1 MQLWAVQVRW
11 CCPNRLL
18 ATGERIDGLTIGGRQ
33 LLALRQ
39 AVEKLAGPEAVAKMP
54 LLLHVAEEMEEPVLA
69 DLRAR
74 NLYGSVTTLSQT
86 LELQRTVSL
95 DLIVLWQLCTAVSL
109 ITLPCLVVRL
119 TILLMPMLSKTPV

>member
-1 MQLWAVQVRW
+1 MRW

-18 ATGERIDGLTIGGRQ
+18 ASGERIDGLTIGGRQ

-54 LLLHVAEEMEEPVLA
+54 LLLHLAEEMEEPVLA

-74 NLYGSVTTLSQT
+74 NLYGSV
-86 LELQRTVSL
+86 
-95 DLIVLWQLCTAVSL
+95 
-109 ITLPCLVVRL
+109 LPR
-119 TILLMPMLSKTPV
+119 SR